1 MAVAQKNTLVVIR
14 HSPYGSGLARAA
26 VDAALAMAAFEQPVK
41 VLFLGDGVLQLFP
54 SQDSQRIGL
63 KNIGR
68 LLASFPLYGIEQVYA
83 DAQALRR
90 YGMDPLT
97 APVNTL
103 PLEDDAVR
111 ALLCDHDHLLGF

>member
-1 MAVAQKNTLVVIR
+1 MTASQKRNLVVIR
-14 HSPYGSGLARAA
+14 HAPYGSGLSRAA
-26 VDAALAMAAFEQPVK
+26 VDAALAMAAFEQPVT
-41 VLFLGDGVLQLFP
+41 VLFLGDGVLQLVP

-90 YGMDPLT
+90 YGMDPLA
-97 APVNTL
+97 APVSTV
-103 PLEDDAVR
+103 PLEGDAVR
-111 ALLCDHDHLLGF
+111 ALLCGHDHLLGF